1 MVTNARDNGYAGAQ
15 SHTNNTAELSA
26 LLHALEWALESDYPR
41 HEDDP
46 LLLRYDSQY
55 AANIMTGRWQPRANK
70 ALAGRLRRKWREASV
85 KLRGQ
90 LWCTHVRGHSNHQ
103 WNDAADKLAKIGRDG
118 RGASGTDR
126 HGSAR
131 DAPTSPREERHD
143 RASLLAGGRTV

>member
-55 AANIMTGRWQPRANK
+55 AANIMTVTG
-70 ALAGRLRRKWREASV
+70 V
-85 KLRGQ
+85 
-90 LWCTHVRGHSNHQ
+90 
-103 WNDAADKLAKIGRDG
+103 
-118 RGASGTDR
+118 
-126 HGSAR
+126 
-131 DAPTSPREERHD
+131 
-143 RASLLAGGRTV
+143 GGRNQAVLCSDHGRTAWFGRKLETGWNPNTSD